1 MHCFPNTL
9 MDNYYNKK
17 ASGLQGGES
26 VKLHYI
32 DPDGVDQG
40 TVFPNGVKIGWFLL
54 NDSFYGGNNK
64 PFYSTTKL
72 NGDGRTHTAAFRI
85 DDLSYCPLKIGQTK
99 TIMIYNSTYGPTPSK
114 PSSIRIFLISNLTVA
129 TRIRNTV
136 WNTKESSLSKIIG
149 PERVTMT

>member
-1 MHCFPNTL
+1 

-72 NGDGRTHTAAFRI
+72 NGDGPYTYSRI
-85 DDLSYCPLKIGQTK
+85 PH
-99 TIMIYNSTYGPTPSK
+99 
-114 PSSIRIFLISNLTVA
+114 R
-129 TRIRNTV
+129 
-136 WNTKESSLSKIIG
+136 
-149 PERVTMT
+149 

>member
-1 MHCFPNTL
+1 

-54 NDSFYGGNNK
+54 NDCFYGGNNK

-85 DDLSYCPLKIGQTK
+85 DDFVVLSFEDWTDQD
-99 TIMIYNSTYGPTPSK
+99 YNDIQFNVWSNPIDAIINPDIPDIK
-114 PSSIRIFLISNLTVA
+114 PDGGNED
-129 TRIRNTV
+129 
-136 WNTKESSLSKIIG
+136 KKYSL
-149 PERVTMT
+149 

>member
-40 TVFPNGVKIGWFLL
+40 TVFPNGVK
-54 NDSFYGGNNK
+54 S
-64 PFYSTTKL
+64 
-72 NGDGRTHTAAFRI
+72 DG
-85 DDLSYCPLKIGQTK
+85 SY
-99 TIMIYNSTYGPTPSK
+99 
-114 PSSIRIFLISNLTVA
+114 
-129 TRIRNTV
+129 
-136 WNTKESSLSKIIG
+136 
-149 PERVTMT
+149 